1 MDALCDLP
9 GFADAPTRAVILRD
23 LRPPLVDVLN
33 WEASTRSMA
42 GQVVQQFRHRD
53 GALLELVQVLAYF
66 HGETPAIARMRLLV
80 TRLTK
85 PVDPVTPRGAELVRI
100 LTDGLQPWL
109 PSFLEVAGSA
119 AERAPRSPGEAVAFL
134 EDLAAPPHQPPLYS
148 DSLLPWLAVPDG
160 PGRSWKSCR
169 SGFSGLPGGLGFRFR
184 WRRARRTLG
193 PSAGPG
199 NDVRLVVSLQRY
211 QPGSRECLLSMW
223 LGYSRDRWIV
233 LVVEDEPQSLERIVA
248 RFNLYFERAQELS
261 GSLPSRVEFMLPRSL
276 LGLPVDRW
284 SVKSPD
290 SDQPAAGLPLG
301 VLCPVVV
308 RDLERPADSRARER
322 WSRRWQ
328 EYKSSRSLPV
338 ERTAWLPTGRDH
350 DLPSRTR
357 ELSHALAVVVEP
369 PPRQTY
375 APAGEVTR
383 AVGMA
388 LDAGVPVVL
397 WGRDEGDADGHAE
410 SGALHAVTRR
420 LMSGGSPTRLPDRI
434 TSLRREALDS
444 GRRPRRNSWHSCGTT
459 PADAPM
465 SGAAHCGVPE
475 TAACRPAW
483 EGHEQRR
490 GRQAETD
497 ARGIHLPRGRPAA
510 QRNRSAT

>member
-1 MDALCDLP
+1 MDFNSAPRVLSAGGHVLSELVDALCDLP

-134 EDLAAPPHQPPLYS
+134 EDLAAPPHQPPPVLRFAVA
-148 DSLLPWLAVPDG
+148 LAG
-160 PGRSWKSCR
+160 CPGWSRPQLEELQEWIQR
-169 SGFSGLPGGLGFRFR
+169 L
-184 WRRARRTLG
+184 ARRLGVSIPVEAGAPYSHG

-444 GRRPRRNSWHSCGTT
+444 GAPS
-459 PADAPM
+459 PA
-465 SGAAHCGVPE
+465 
-475 TAACRPAW
+475 
-483 EGHEQRR
+483 EQLALVWDDP
-490 GRQAETD
+490 G
-497 ARGIHLPRGRPAA
+497 GRPDVGGGAL
-510 QRNRSAT
+510 RCP